1 MARKIDRIVVN
12 DGIAI
17 ARCDANPFNT
27 HVTIPFIDA

>member
-12 DGIAI
+12 DCIAI
-17 ARCDANPFNT
+17 ARGDADPFDT